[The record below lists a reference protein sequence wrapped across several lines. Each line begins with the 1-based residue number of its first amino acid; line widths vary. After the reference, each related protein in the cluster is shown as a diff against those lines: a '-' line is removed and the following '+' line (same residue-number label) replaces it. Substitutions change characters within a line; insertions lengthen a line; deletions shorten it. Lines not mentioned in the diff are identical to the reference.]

1 MRPTRED
8 AGKFF
13 AAHQHFEADFSEVRG
28 QHHARRAMEIAA
40 AGAHNVLMIGPPG
53 SGKSMMAKRIPT
65 IMPPLTLD
73 EALETTKIHSIAGR
87 LDNRHGLVSVPPYF
101 APHASISDAGLLG
114 GSGQLMPGEISLC
127 HHGVLFLDRL
137 SRNNLRTTHLQFTS
151 TGSPPRLTPE
161 RRTYYPKQPT
171 STA

>member
-8 AGKFF
+8 AEKYF

-65 IMPPLTLD
+65 IMPPLTLN

-87 LDNRHGLVSVPPYF
+87 LDGRHGLVSVPPYF

-114 GSGQLMPGEISLC
+114 GSNQLTRARSACATTACCFWTNCRSSGARRWNRC
-127 HHGVLFLDRL
+127 G
-137 SRNNLRTTHLQFTS
+137 SRWRTGRS
-151 TGSPPRLTPE
+151 RSAGWRA
-161 RRTYYPKQPT
+161 R
-171 STA
+171 